1 MILRALTVKK
11 KPIACDLYMKS
22 KVELDRTFARMMILR
37 AFVKARKIIINLV
50 FLL

>member
-11 KPIACDLYMKS
+11 KQFTCDLYMKS
-22 KVELDRTFARMMILR
+22 KVELDRTFTRMMTLR
-37 AFVKARKIIINLV
+37 AFVKARKVIINLV